1 MAIILVLPK
10 SEKMAAMRLFCGFLL
25 SVLPTITA
33 VAQATEV
40 ECTIIVRSEPQTL
53 LITPSKTPYD
63 STRID
68 FDNGF
73 RFTGQVLENSQR
85 LKTYT
90 YFDSKDRYVLI
101 HEGMVFLKETSCGR
115 SLGENTVYSPRLENE
130 LSFSCELKCE

>member
-1 MAIILVLPK
+1 
-10 SEKMAAMRLFCGFLL
+10 MRFFRDL
-25 SVLPTITA
+25 LPTVLLLIA
-33 VAQATEV
+33 VGAQALEV
-40 ECTIIVRSEPQTL
+40 DCTIVVRSEPQSL
-53 LITPSKTPYD
+53 PINPSKTPYE

-73 RFTGQVLENSQR
+73 RFTGQVLENPLR

-101 HEGMVFLKETSCGR
+101 HAGIVSLNEKSCGK

-130 LSFSCELKCE
+130 LSYNCKLKCE